1 MIKTIKGNILNAK
14 ESIICNQVDNTDMDN
29 TELAKQIKQKYP
41 EVFEEYRKLLDN
53 FDYQLGTCQC
63 VLCNNGKT
71 VANIFTKID
80 ISRNDIMSN
89 LKFLNNMVGKDWEF
103 YFLKRSF
110 ENLLFIAKK
119 HNLSIAIPYG
129 IGCLD
134 KYEFDIEWD
143 VVYNIIENVFSDYD
157 VVIYK
162 LEGDLRYKINKNYRN
177 CF

>member
-89 LKFLNNMVGKDWEF
+89 LKFLNNMVGKD
-103 YFLKRSF
+103 
-110 ENLLFIAKK
+110 
-119 HNLSIAIPYG
+119 
-129 IGCLD
+129 
-134 KYEFDIEWD
+134 
-143 VVYNIIENVFSDYD
+143 
-157 VVIYK
+157 
-162 LEGDLRYKINKNYRN
+162 
-177 CF
+177 

>member
-1 MIKTIKGNILNAK
+1 M
-14 ESIICNQVDNTDMDN
+14 
-29 TELAKQIKQKYP
+29 
-41 EVFEEYRKLLDN
+41 
-53 FDYQLGTCQC
+53 
-63 VLCNNGKT
+63 LCNNGKT

-80 ISRNDIMSN
+80 ISRNNIMSN
-89 LKFLNNMVGKDWEF
+89 LKFLDNSKGKDWEF